1 MKKILISGGPVHA
14 NLDAVKII
22 TNKFKGGL
30 MLKLAEEMASH
41 GIEVTYLCSRQS
53 RLPKDIN
60 HIHHIT
66 FHEGFDD
73 YRLKVKTMAPEMDA
87 VILGGAVAN
96 LIPVNPWTGKFPS
109 HDYKAGD
116 IIPIDFTI
124 APRVID
130 ETKAEMPVC
139 SHLFGFKLL
148 SGVKHEELIDAA
160 YEVLTGSGATAV
172 FANDAQN
179 IMQVHAVTKER
190 AVHTMPRDEIMNFV
204 LDRMNEQYYRTQP
217 TSATGDTAKKTKK
230 DKEMLKKVIAKNK
243 DKFVKVGDYQF
254 GCVAIRTARGS
265 IVTTGRGKKELDDV
279 VEVIDVDHRNR
290 VVYADKKATLNAPLL
305 HKIFTDLPDTN
316 LILHF
321 HHQVEGLE
329 TVPYACPGTFE
340 DSYLRNIKGPFNI
353 ENHGCFL
360 TFPTLE

>member
-1 MKKILISGGPVHA
+1 MRKILISGGPVHA

-30 MLKLAEEMASH
+30 MLKLAEELASH
-41 GIEVTYLCSRQS
+41 NTEVTYLCSRQS
-53 RLPKDIN
+53 KLPKNI
-60 HIHHIT
+60 HYIHHLT

-73 YRLKVKTMAPEMDA
+73 YRLRVNTMAPEMDA

-96 LIPVNPWTGKFPS
+96 LIPVNPWKGKFPS
-109 HDYKAGD
+109 HNYKAGD

-130 ETKAEMPVC
+130 EAKNNMKAGA
-139 SHLFGFKLL
+139 HLFGFKLL
-148 SGVKHEELIDAA
+148 SGVKREELIDAA

-172 FANDAQN
+172 FANDAKD
-179 IMQVHAVTKER
+179 IMRVHAVTKER
-190 AVHTMPRDEIMNFV
+190 AIHTLARDEIMNFV

-217 TSATGDTAKKTKK
+217 TSKAGDAKKECKE
-230 DKEMLKKVIAKNK
+230 DKEMLKKVIEKNK
-243 DKFVKVGDYQF
+243 DKFTKVDDYQF
-254 GCVAIRTARGS
+254 GCIAIRTARNT

-279 VEVIDVDHRNR
+279 VEVINVDHTNR
-290 VVYADKKATLNAPLL
+290 VIYADKKATLNAPLL
-305 HKIFTDLPDTN
+305 HKIFKDLPDTN
-316 LILHF
+316 LIMHF
-321 HHQVEGLE
+321 HHQIEGLE

-340 DSYLRNIKGPFNI
+340 DSYRKIKGPFNI

-360 TFPTLE
+360 TFPNVE